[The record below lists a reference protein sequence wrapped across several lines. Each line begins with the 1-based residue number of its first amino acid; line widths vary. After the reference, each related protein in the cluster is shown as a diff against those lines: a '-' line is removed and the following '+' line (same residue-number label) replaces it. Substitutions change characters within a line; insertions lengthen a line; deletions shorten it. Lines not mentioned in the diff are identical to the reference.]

1 MGTPV
6 GDQAETVRRGL
17 SAARLRRLLEI
28 SALVRRNPR
37 LRMAD
42 ILKQLAISRS
52 QFYRD
57 REELLRLGLH
67 FGRSG
72 RARGFTLDQDPLL
85 PPVSMAVSE
94 LLALSSAVAALARAG
109 QAEAAYLGLRSL
121 LAVTGRLPES
131 ARAAL
136 EPFVEE
142 VVLGEGF
149 GCPLAVLEVLERAAA
164 EGRRIV
170 IRRAL
175 PGGAEPS
182 YETLTLDPLS
192 IAPLAIAPLAIGAA
206 EAGGLALTGYSERG
220 ERLCVPLAE
229 IEEAGFT
236 PFLVPEPPPEQTP
249 PPQGEK

>member
-42 ILKQLAISRS
+42 ILRQLAISRS

-72 RARGFTLDQDPLL
+72 RAHGFTLDQDPLL

-121 LAVTGRLPES
+121 LAVTGRLPEPT
-131 ARAAL
+131 RALL

-175 PGGAEPS
+175 PGGAEPG
-182 YETLTLDPLS
+182 YETLALDPLS
-192 IAPLAIAPLAIGAA
+192 IAPLAAGAA
-206 EAGGLALTGYSERG
+206 GAGGLQLEGYSERG

-236 PFLVPEPPPEQTP
+236 PFLAPEPPAAPE
-249 PPQGEK
+249 PQAGGPTGER